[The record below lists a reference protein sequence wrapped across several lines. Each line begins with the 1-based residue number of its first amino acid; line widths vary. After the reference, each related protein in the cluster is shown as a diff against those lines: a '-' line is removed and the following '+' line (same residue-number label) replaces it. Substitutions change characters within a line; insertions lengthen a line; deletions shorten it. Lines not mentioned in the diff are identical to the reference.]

1 MSDDIEALKE
11 AEKENFSFTDTDAD
25 FAPPHTPHAHHV
37 THKREESDNW
47 LGGVILITVG
57 GVFLLTTVLGY
68 SLQNWWALFILIP
81 GLSKL
86 VHATQTYRRDGRFSH
101 RARHNFTWGLILT
114 LVAFTFF
121 FSWSWSAIW
130 PVFLIIFG
138 VGALLSGLLGN

>member
-11 AEKENFSFTDTDAD
+11 AEKENLSFTDTDVD
-25 FAPPHTPHAHHV
+25 FAPHQTHHV
-37 THKREESDNW
+37 THKREEDGNW

-86 VHATQTYRRDGRFSH
+86 VQAAQTYRRDGRFSH

-114 LVAFTFF
+114 LVACTFF

-138 VGALLSGLLGN
+138 VGALLSGLLEN